1 MALWQIQL
9 LGGLRATHG
18 NSVITQ
24 FPSRPIAMLLARLAL
39 EPQRRHA
46 REELIELLWPGVELD
61 VGRNR
66 LRQALSTLRRLLEPP
81 GVAPDSVVN
90 ADRQTIG
97 LTSDAVSCDVAEFE
111 QLLRRG
117 AIAQALDCYRGDLLP
132 GFLDEW
138 VEDERSRLSALHAR
152 AQARDSAAFEKAR
165 VHEPP
170 PLRRDAVSAR
180 AAERGPD
187 FRALPSYVSVFFGRE
202 GDKRRLLD
210 ALAQHRLVT
219 LSGLGGFGKTR
230 LAVESAR
237 AATHFD
243 TVAFVPLSE
252 CNDADLIADCIRNAL
267 CMEASQENALTQLCA
282 FLDEQD
288 VLLVLDNFEQLVDDG
303 TGVVVD
309 LLERLPRL
317 RCVVTSR
324 RVLDVPG
331 EHVLVIDPLPVPQ
344 ASMDAAEAAATPS
357 LALFIDRA
365 RGARADFAL
374 TDDNRP
380 ALIELCR
387 SLEGLP
393 LAIEI
398 AASRI
403 RTYSPTEMCEALA
416 ERFDLLTR
424 QGQRGARYGR
434 HASLQTTIE
443 WSWQLLSSV
452 QQQFFAALSVFRGGW
467 TSAAVE
473 SVCETGDARTQ
484 LEALVSASLL
494 RAEADESGVM
504 RFSMLETL
512 REFAQER
519 LDTDA
524 CALRARH
531 RCYFLEV
538 ARQAAT
544 GDSSIAE
551 REFPNLKQALITAA
565 EDAEPAYALDLGVA
579 LRSYWEAHGT
589 LPDELRLLKQAVA
602 SCPNDEPTLH
612 AGLNLLAQLTL
623 TAGDTEQARG
633 YAQQAVQEAGDQ
645 PVRRAEAL
653 VALASVNWERDQHD
667 GAVAGSLDEALTL
680 AATASAA
687 EVEADALRVK
697 ATVVLKHGSM
707 HADYRAANALFQR
720 AEALYTQINQP
731 RWAHRVLLQ
740 RVGCLTG
747 LKRYDEARQML
758 ARCEQYFARLKSVA
772 DLIAVA
778 NMTGYLESGQ
788 EHWQE
793 AVAAGRRCVQLAWD
807 RHAHLPL
814 ALALWNLPQPLV
826 MLGEVAVAARLMSFA
841 AHFWERSIGT
851 LTASDVGTVEDVR
864 KRAAKHLGAKRTAAL
879 WAQAPELSL
888 AEAVQLALTGRG

>member
-1 MALWQIQL
+1 
-9 LGGLRATHG
+9 
-18 NSVITQ
+18 
-24 FPSRPIAMLLARLAL
+24 
-39 EPQRRHA
+39 
-46 REELIELLWPGVELD
+46 
-61 VGRNR
+61 
-66 LRQALSTLRRLLEPP
+66 
-81 GVAPDSVVN
+81 
-90 ADRQTIG
+90 
-97 LTSDAVSCDVAEFE
+97 
-111 QLLRRG
+111 
-117 AIAQALDCYRGDLLP
+117 LLP

-138 VEDERSRLSALHAR
+138 VEDERTRLSALHAR
-152 AQARDSAAFEKAR
+152 AQARDSAASEKTRA
-165 VHEPP
+165 HEPP
-170 PLRRDAVSAR
+170 PLRRDAVSAS

-187 FRALPSYVSVFFGRE
+187 FQALPSYVSVFFGRE
-202 GDKRRLLD
+202 ADKRALLD

-237 AATHFD
+237 AATDFD
-243 TVAFVPLSE
+243 TVAFVALSE
-252 CNDADLIADCIRNAL
+252 CNDAALIADCIRSAL
-267 CMEASQENALTQLCA
+267 RMEASQENALSQLCA

-288 VLLVLDNFEQLVDDG
+288 VLLVLDNFEQLVDAG
-303 TGVVVD
+303 AGVVMD

-324 RVLDVPG
+324 RVLNVPG

-403 RTYSPTEMCEALA
+403 RSYSPTEMCKALA

-443 WSWQLLSSV
+443 WSWQLLSGG
-452 QQQFFAALSVFRGGW
+452 QQHFFAALSVFRGGW

-473 SVCETGDARTQ
+473 AVCEAGDARAQ

-494 RAEADESGVM
+494 RAGEDESGVT

-512 REFAQER
+512 REFAHER
-519 LDTDA
+519 LDADA
-524 CALRARH
+524 RQLRARH
-531 RCYFLEV
+531 RAYFLQL
-538 ARQAAT
+538 ARQ
-544 GDSSIAE
+544 GDVSIAE
-551 REFPNLKQALITAA
+551 SEFANLKQALVTAV
-565 EDAEPAYALDLGVA
+565 EDEEHGYALELGVS
-579 LRSYWEAHGT
+579 LRPYWEAHGT
-589 LPDELRLLKQAVA
+589 LPDELRLLEQAVA
-602 SCPNDEPTLH
+602 RCPSDEPSLH

-623 TAGDTEQARG
+623 TAGETEQARD
-633 YAQQAVQEAGDQ
+633 YAQRALREAGDH
-645 PVRRAEAL
+645 PVRRAKAL
-653 VALASVNWERDQHD
+653 VSLASVNWERDQHD
-667 GAVAGSLDEALTL
+667 DAIAGSLDEALAL
-680 AATASAA
+680 AATAGAA

-697 ATVVLKHGSM
+697 ATVALKHGSM
-707 HADYRAANALFQR
+707 HANYRAANALYER

-731 RWAHRVLLQ
+731 RWSHRVLLQ
-740 RVGCLTG
+740 RVGCVTG

-758 ARCEQYFARLKSVA
+758 DRCEQYFAKLNSVA

-778 NMTGYLESGQ
+778 NMTGYLESGR
-788 EHWQE
+788 ERWQE
-793 AVAAGRRCVQLAWD
+793 ALAAGRRSVQLAWD

-851 LTASDVGTVEDVR
+851 LTASDVGTVEEIR
-864 KRAAKHLGAKRTAAL
+864 KLATKRLGAKPAAAL
-879 WAQAPELSL
+879 WAEGPGLSL
-888 AEAVQLALTGRG
+888 AEAVDLALTGGC